1 MGNYLI
7 LSGRK
12 GITDLINNNLLNYL
26 IEIVYLS
33 SSQKYLIELCRNKK
47 IRFELKEKNFFK
59 KYKSKHK
66 YQYAIALIKAK
77 KPLTL
82 EELINK
88 CSSKERALIIA
99 LDHLQD
105 PFNVGAILRTC
116 CAAGVDGIIIP
127 KNKQAPLNHE
137 LTIKASQGYSL
148 HIDLVEVSNLATA
161 IEKLKNNNFWIYSAD
176 INENAKSY
184 REVKYANKSIL
195 IMGSEGEGIS
205 PLISKKTDVNIYI
218 PMENKVNSLNVSV
231 AAGVLVFEILK
242 KVPHTF

>member
-1 MGNYLI
+1 MENCLI

-12 GITDLINNNLLNYL
+12 GITDLINNNLLNHL
-26 IEIVYLS
+26 IEVVYLTNT
-33 SSQKYLIELCRNKK
+33 QKYLIELCKAKK
-47 IRFELKEKNFFK
+47 IKYELKDKAFFK

-66 YQYAIALIKAK
+66 YQYAIALIKGR

-88 CSSKERALIIA
+88 CSSKESSLIIA

-105 PFNVGAILRTC
+105 PFNVGAILRTS

-137 LTIKASQGYSL
+137 VTLKASQGYSL

-161 IEKLKNNNFWIYSAD
+161 IEKLKSNNFWIYSAD
-176 INENAKSY
+176 ITENAKNF
-184 REVKYANKSIL
+184 REVDYANKSVL
-195 IMGSEGEGIS
+195 VMGSEGDGIS
-205 PLISKKTDVNIYI
+205 ALISKKTDVNIYI
-218 PMENKVNSLNVSV
+218 PMKNKVNSLNVGV
-231 AAGVLVFEILK
+231 AAGLLIFEMLK
-242 KVPHTF
+242 KERHID